1 MTLLN
6 EAFKEISNVFI
17 GDKVDLYNYKTGAKL
32 VEFFNQ
38 YFNYRDVYKQGF
50 PSRWFYVSNNLIDL
64 YNKGK
69 INQFFTLIL
78 SKEFILTERKKDEV
92 DAISHST
99 VIFQELRRIL
109 RPYSYDL
116 IKSNDS
122 KVKLVSINKDL
133 IYVASGGYANVYLQ
147 QSTGYIVKKLKEDF
161 VVDSAIRSRFKR
173 EFNIT
178 KSLNDL
184 SNIIRVYDFD
194 EQSCSYQMEK
204 AEVTLEKYIKNY
216 DITFEQRITLIRQ
229 ILDIMS
235 KVHERDIIHRDLSP
249 TNIFILNGMI
259 KISDFG
265 LGKDLNMFSSHQTIT
280 THGVG
285 QFYYCA
291 PEQFMLLKD
300 GDMKSDVYSLGRIIT
315 FVLTGEIKSDDHQF
329 MNLIDKA
336 CNENPAYRF
345 NNASD
350 LYINFERRMKIIN
363 DKNHDEKML
372 AKIIKG
378 KYEDDVLEYLY
389 GLAGNRIC
397 ELIANKHNNINQAII
412 KCMENDDKQA
422 QIMIAKIFNNY
433 IDVAGK
439 DYNRYDGFAKL
450 SSTILKMSFSFIVLE
465 ISAKILVFVA
475 CSVNRFYAQDLVKE
489 VINFGIDPMIED
501 ILTEQGE

>member
-6 EAFKEISNVFI
+6 EAFKEISNIFI
-17 GDKVDLYNYKTGAKL
+17 GDKGDLYNYKTGAKL

-38 YFNYRDVYKQGF
+38 YFNYRDNYKQGF
-50 PSRWFYVSNNLIDL
+50 PSRWLYVCNNLIDL

-78 SKEFILTERKKDEV
+78 SKEFILTERKSDEV

-99 VIFQELRRIL
+99 IILQELRRIL
-109 RPYSYDL
+109 RAYSYDL
-116 IKSNDS
+116 IKSNNS
-122 KVKLVSINKDL
+122 KIKLVSINKDL

-161 VVDSAIRSRFKR
+161 VVDNAIRSRFKR

-184 SNIIRVYDFD
+184 PNIIKVYNFD
-194 EQSCSYQMEK
+194 DQSVSYQMEK
-204 AEVTLEKYIKNY
+204 AEVTLEKYINDY
-216 DITFEQRITLIRQ
+216 DITFEQRLSLIRQ

-235 KVHERDIIHRDLSP
+235 KVHERNIIHRDLSP

-265 LGKDLNMFSSHQTIT
+265 LGKDLNMFSSHQTLT
-280 THGVG
+280 TYGVG

-300 GDMKSDVYSLGRIIT
+300 GDMKSDVYSLGRVLT

-329 MNLIDKA
+329 KSLVDKA
-336 CNENPAYRF
+336 CNENPDYRF

-350 LYINFERRMKIIN
+350 LYINFERRIEIIN

-397 ELIANKHNNINQAII
+397 ELIASKHNNINQAII
-412 KCMENDDKQA
+412 KCMENDDKKA
-422 QIMIAKIFNNY
+422 QIMIEKISNNY

-450 SSTILKMSFSFIVLE
+450 GANILKMSFSFIVYE
-465 ISAKILVFVA
+465 ISAKILYFVA
-475 CSVNRFYAQDLVKE
+475 YSVNRYYAQDLIKD
-489 VINFGIDPMIED
+489 VINSGVDPLIEE
-501 ILTEQGE
+501 ILIQ